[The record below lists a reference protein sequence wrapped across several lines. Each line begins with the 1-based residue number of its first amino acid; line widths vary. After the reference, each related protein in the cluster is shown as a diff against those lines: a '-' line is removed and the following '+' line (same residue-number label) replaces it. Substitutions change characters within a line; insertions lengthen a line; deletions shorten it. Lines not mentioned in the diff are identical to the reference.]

1 MQSLVNFGGGNILL
15 KRTSGPKS
23 TTVLALVAK
32 PVGGTPATRPT
43 ARTYQTVMESV
54 LTASSSPTGRV
65 TFSRVFGQQC
75 QLMEAGRM
83 WPESEEQNLPVVEV
97 CQCRL
102 IVILGCDGW
111 LCLSL

>member
-1 MQSLVNFGGGNILL
+1 
-15 KRTSGPKS
+15 
-23 TTVLALVAK
+23 
-32 PVGGTPATRPT
+32 
-43 ARTYQTVMESV
+43 MESV